1 MNKPGLSRKYIA
13 LIIGVSALLVSSNS
27 WATKRIQLEVV
38 SPGGITSLSTN
49 DNMCGSG
56 ESNGCIQMSHR
67 TPDTIKY
74 VLPASYGCG
83 NGGHWEISGVQL
95 AMDNKAWGTPLKRH
109 VANDFDV
116 DLQTGFINFIRNGVA
131 VDVDNGNHSAY
142 DIFYRVLAT
151 CTSADEPGEIEL
163 DPKIRNTG

>member
-1 MNKPGLSRKYIA
+1 MNKPRLMSKKLA
-13 LIIGVSALLVSSNS
+13 LIIAVSALMASSNA

-38 SPGGITSLSTN
+38 SSDGITRLSTN
-49 DNMCGSG
+49 DNMCGSS
-56 ESNGCIQMSHR
+56 ESKGCIQMSLR

-74 VLPASYGCG
+74 VLPANYECG
-83 NGGHWEISGVQL
+83 SGGHWKISGIQL
-95 AMDNKAWGTPLKRH
+95 AMNNKEWGAPLKRH

-116 DLQTGFINFIRNGVA
+116 DLQTGYINFIRNGVA